1 MPVPRR
7 MMSPFGGLE
16 TMEREFDRLTRRA
29 FGDVFVYP
37 ELYTEREAEA
47 DFVPRLDLYRKGDD
61 LVAKLELPGVEPSDI
76 DISVTDRVLSVK
88 GKREVTKQLEEEGQC
103 YCTEHH
109 YGTFERSFV
118 VPEGTTMEGI
128 RAEHANGILT
138 ITIPGAAARI
148 ESRKVKIPIEIG
160 ESSALEETP
169 TPEEAQ
175 VPEEILTPEKT
186 EMP

>member
-7 MMSPFGGLE
+7 IISPFRGLE
-16 TMEREFDRLTRRA
+16 SMEREFDRLTRRA

-37 ELYTEREAEA
+37 ELNATRETEA
-47 DFVPRLDLYRKGDD
+47 DYVPRLDLYRKGDD
-61 LVAKLELPGVEPSDI
+61 LIARLELPGVEPSDI
-76 DISVTDRVLSVK
+76 DLSVTERVLSVK
-88 GKREVTKQLEEEGQC
+88 GKREFAKKMEEGEC
-103 YCTEHH
+103 YWAEHH

-118 VPEGTTMEGI
+118 VPEGTTLEGI

-160 ESSALEETP
+160 DKKALEETP
-169 TPEEAQ
+169 TSEKPEQ
-175 VPEEILTPEKT
+175 PEQA
-186 EMP
+186 